1 MTVFVATSK
10 RFYAEAA
17 ALCDEIRAAG
27 HTVYHAFFDRD
38 QDSIEA
44 DPELKQAVTRDHL
57 AEIDACDVLY
67 ALAPGGYVGT
77 SVVIEMAY
85 AFARRKRVV
94 TSEPVG
100 EYAARALVSEVAAPA
115 DFLGA
120 LRVCGG
126 GRSFQP
132 VPSGRSGWKRAPQ
145 SRKARRSPGWTETEA
160 P

>member
-17 ALCDEIRAAG
+17 VLCDDIRAAG
-27 HTVYHAFFDRD
+27 HMVYHPFFDRD

-44 DPELKQAVTRDHL
+44 DPELKQAVTRDHF

-67 ALAPGGYVGT
+67 ARAPGGYVGT

-85 AFARRKRVV
+85 AFARGNRVV

-120 LRVCGG
+120 LGLG
-126 GRSFQP
+126 AGESSFQP
-132 VPSGRSGWKRAPQ
+132 VPSGRSGWKRAPR
-145 SRKARRSPGWTETEA
+145 SGKARRSAGWTEMEV

>member
-27 HTVYHAFFDRD
+27 HTVYHPFFDRD
-38 QDSIEA
+38 QEAIEA
-44 DPELKQAVTRDHL
+44 DPELKQAVTRDHF

-85 AFARRKRVV
+85 AFARGTRVV
-94 TSEPVG
+94 TSEPAG
-100 EYAARALVSEVAAPA
+100 EYAARALVSEVAAPP

-120 LRVCGG
+120 LR
-126 GRSFQP
+126 GRAGESSFQP
-132 VPSGRSGWKRAPQ
+132 APSGRSGCKGAPR

>member
-1 MTVFVATSK
+1 MKVFVATSK

-17 ALCDEIRAAG
+17 VLCDDIRAAG
-27 HTVYHAFFDRD
+27 HMVYHPFFDRD

-44 DPELKQAVTRDHL
+44 DPALKQAVTRDHF

-85 AFARRKRVV
+85 AFARGNRVV

-120 LRVCGG
+120 LRVAC
-126 GRSFQP
+126 
-132 VPSGRSGWKRAPQ
+132 
-145 SRKARRSPGWTETEA
+145 RRELFPAGAVREIRVEEGAAVQEGETVTGLD
-160 P
+160 